1 MANSKPNPKP
11 GTKKAKAKS
20 APANKIVPQKAKPVV
35 EKYAGPT
42 DGKVRCGWCLGD
54 PLYVKYHDEEWGTPV
69 NDDKVLFEFL
79 VLESFQ
85 AGLSW
90 LTILKKRENFRKAFA
105 GFDVKKVS
113 KYDEQKYEALMQDAG
128 IIRNQL
134 KIRAAINNAQRFI
147 EIQKEF
153 GSFSNYV
160 WSFADK
166 TETGKPKP
174 IFNKRN
180 SLREVPPKTDV
191 SDAMSKDMGKRG
203 FKFRGSTI
211 CYAFMQA
218 VGIVNDH
225 LDDCW
230 KKKN

>member
-1 MANSKPNPKP
+1 MANKKTNLKPV
-11 GTKKAKAKS
+11 AKS
-20 APANKIVPQKAKPVV
+20 SNKASAKKTPTII

-54 PLYVKYHDEEWGTPV
+54 PIYVKYHDEEWGQPV
-69 NDDKVLFEFL
+69 FDDKVLFEFL

-90 LTILKKRENFRKAFA
+90 LTILKKRENFHKAFA
-105 GFDVKKVS
+105 GFDVKKVA

-134 KIRAAINNAQRFI
+134 KIRAAINNAQRFQ

-166 TETGKPKP
+166 TKDGKPKP
-174 IFNKRN
+174 IRN
-180 SLREVPPKTDV
+180 QRKSLREVPPKTAI

-225 LDDCW
+225 IDSCW
-230 KKKN
+230 KK

>member
-1 MANSKPNPKP
+1 MASSKTNNK
-11 GTKKAKAKS
+11 TTSKKASASKAATPKV
-20 APANKIVPQKAKPVV
+20 ATKKAKPVV
-35 EKYAGPT
+35 EKYTGPN

-54 PLYVKYHDEEWGTPV
+54 PIYVNYHDEEWGKPV
-69 NDDKVLFEFL
+69 HDDKVLFEFL
-79 VLESFQ
+79 ILESFQ

-105 GFDVKKVS
+105 DFDVKKVS
-113 KYDEQKYEALMQDAG
+113 KYDEKKYEALMQDAG

-134 KIRAAINNAQRFI
+134 KIRAAINNAAHFL

-160 WSFADK
+160 WSFAEK
-166 TETGKPKP
+166 TKTGTHRP
-174 IFNKRN
+174 IIN
-180 SLREVPPKTDV
+180 SRQALREVPPRTEV

-203 FKFRGSTI
+203 FKFRGTTI

>member
-1 MANSKPNPKP
+1 MASKKTNLKP
-11 GTKKAKAKS
+11 VAAKAAS
-20 APANKIVPQKAKPVV
+20 AKKVI
-35 EKYAGPT
+35 EKYTGPT

-54 PLYVKYHDEEWGTPV
+54 PIYVKYHDEEWGQPV
-69 NDDKVLFEFL
+69 YDDKVLFEFL

-113 KYDEQKYEALMQDAG
+113 KFDEQKYEALMQDAG

-134 KIRAAINNAQRFI
+134 KIRAAINNATRFI

-160 WSFADK
+160 WSFAEK
-166 TETGKPKP
+166 TKSGTYKP
-174 IFNKRN
+174 IINSRQ
-180 SLREVPPKTDV
+180 SLRQVPPKTAT

-203 FKFRGSTI
+203 FKFRGTTI

>member
-1 MANSKPNPKP
+1 MPSK
-11 GTKKAKAKS
+11 KKAPAAKKS
-20 APANKIVPQKAKPVV
+20 KAKPVK
-35 EKYAGPT
+35 EKYAGPK
-42 DGKVRCGWCLGD
+42 DGKARCGWCLSD
-54 PLYVKYHDEEWGTPV
+54 PIYVKYHDEEWGKPV
-69 NDDKVLFEFL
+69 RDDRTLFEFL

-105 GFDVKKVS
+105 QFDVKKVS
-113 KYDEQKYEALMQDAG
+113 KYDEKKYEALMQDAG

-153 GSFSNYV
+153 GSFADYV
-160 WSFADK
+160 WSF
-166 TETGKPKP
+166 TGGKPLVNRRK
-174 IFNKRN
+174 
-180 SLREVPPKTDV
+180 SLRDIPPKTDI
-191 SDAMSKDMGKRG
+191 SDRMSADMGKRG

-218 VGIVNDH
+218 VGIVDDH
-225 LDDCW
+225 LEDCW
-230 KKKN
+230 KRKKK

>member
-1 MANSKPNPKP
+1 MPTPKKKKPALLQQKYSGP
-11 GTKKAKAKS
+11 S
-20 APANKIVPQKAKPVV
+20 DNK
-35 EKYAGPT
+35 T
-42 DGKVRCGWCLGD
+42 RCAWCLSD
-54 PLYVKYHDEEWGTPV
+54 PIYVKYHDEEWGKPV
-69 NDDKVLFEFL
+69 HDDQLLFEFL

-113 KYDEQKYEALMQDAG
+113 KFDEKKYEQLMQDAG

-153 GSFSNYV
+153 GSFDKYV
-160 WSFADK
+160 WSFVG
-166 TETGKPKP
+166 GKPIK
-174 IFNKRN
+174 NNLK
-180 SLREVPPKTDV
+180 SLREIQPKTAI

-218 VGIVNDH
+218 VGMVDDH
-225 LDDCW
+225 VVDCW
-230 KKKN
+230 RKK

>member
-1 MANSKPNPKP
+1 MALK
-11 GTKKAKAKS
+11 KKAKAQPKT
-20 APANKIVPQKAKPVV
+20 ANPKP

-54 PLYVKYHDEEWGTPV
+54 PIYVAYHDKEWGTPV
-69 NDDKVLFEFL
+69 HDDKVLFEFL

-105 GFDVKKVS
+105 DFDVKKVA
-113 KYDEQKYEALMQDAG
+113 KYDEKKYEALMQDAG

-134 KIRAAINNAQRFI
+134 KIRAAINNAQRFM
-147 EIQKEF
+147 EVQKEF
-153 GSFSNYV
+153 GSFDKYV
-160 WSFADK
+160 WSFVG
-166 TETGKPKP
+166 GKPLK
-174 IFNKRN
+174 NK
-180 SLREVPPKTDV
+180 LKTLKDIQPKTKI
-191 SDAMSKDMGKRG
+191 SDAMSADMGKRG

-218 VGIVNDH
+218 VGMVDDH
-225 LDDCW
+225 LETCW
-230 KKKN
+230 RRGK